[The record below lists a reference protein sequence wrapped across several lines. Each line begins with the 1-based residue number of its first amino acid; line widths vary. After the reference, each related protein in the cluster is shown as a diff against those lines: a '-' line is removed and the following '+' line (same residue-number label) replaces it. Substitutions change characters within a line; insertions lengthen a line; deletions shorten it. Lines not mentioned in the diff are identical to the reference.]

1 MELIFATNNQHKLQ
15 EVQKLMLGYGI
26 TIRSLGEVGCD
37 HETVEDGLTFRDNA
51 RKKAVEISEILG
63 KPVVADDTGLCVAAL
78 DGGPGVYSNRFAP
91 KGLHCEKLLEAMA
104 GVTQRDAYFE
114 TAVVCIFPDGREIYA
129 NGIVEGRIT
138 TEKHGDYDF
147 GYDQVFFVKEA
158 GKTFGEMTI
167 EEKNGYSHRA
177 RAFGAFLEKLKSEQ
191 FEGESS

>member
-1 MELIFATNNQHKLQ
+1 MELIFATNNEHKLH
-15 EVQKLMLGYGI
+15 EVRELMSGYGI
-26 TIRSLGEVGCD
+26 TVRSLREAGCN
-37 HETVEDGLTFRDNA
+37 HETVEDGLTFRDKA
-51 RKKAVEISEILG
+51 RKKAVEISEIRG

-114 TAVVCIFPDGREIYA
+114 TAVVCVFPDGREYYA
-129 NGIVEGRIT
+129 NGVVEGYIT
-138 TEKHGDYDF
+138 TEKYGDYDF

-177 RAFGAFLEKLKSEQ
+177 RAFSAFVKILEGLQ
-191 FEGESS
+191 VEGE